1 MRRVIVNSTPLIVLC
16 KIGRLDILKNLYGEI
31 VIPQAVFSEVT
42 AKKDSACRQIREKEW
57 IHVEQITDQSDK
69 KMYRAKLHDGEVE
82 VMILAQE
89 KPKADL
95 VVIDDNAAKKT
106 AKYLGLTVTGTIGIL
121 LRAKEAGIIDN
132 VSPVI
137 MEMKQRGF
145 YISTELEKIVLKQAD
160 EL

>member
-1 MRRVIVNSTPLIVLC
+1 
-16 KIGRLDILKNLYGEI
+16 
-31 VIPQAVFSEVT
+31 
-42 AKKDSACRQIREKEW
+42 
-57 IHVEQITDQSDK
+57 
-69 KMYRAKLHDGEVE
+69 
-82 VMILAQE
+82 MILAQE